1 MNKNNQHYYK
11 IFTYIINEHDTL
23 HEFFPPDNSH
33 FNIKTRMT
41 SFVTF
46 TSSQR
51 EIFTSSPIGVRILI
65 FPAMVKNSNFSILD
79 LNLCVLLFF
88 SNDWKTGLMNSIRWQ
103 KTWLYWNSQQGIQ
116 MVMGRFKRF
125 ISELFGGLA
134 LILLVNAQDQ
144 SGMII

>member
-1 MNKNNQHYYK
+1 MQHVVQNKMNKDIQHYYK
-11 IFTYIINEHDTL
+11 IFTYIINEHD
-23 HEFFPPDNSH
+23 
-33 FNIKTRMT
+33 T

-65 FPAMVKNSNFSILD
+65 FPSMVKNSNFSILD
-79 LNLCVLLFF
+79 INLCVLLFF
-88 SNDWKTGLMNSIRWQ
+88 LNDWKTGLTHSIRWQ
-103 KTWLYWNSQQGIQ
+103 KTWLYWNSKQGIQ

-134 LILLVNAQDQ
+134 LILLVHAQDQ